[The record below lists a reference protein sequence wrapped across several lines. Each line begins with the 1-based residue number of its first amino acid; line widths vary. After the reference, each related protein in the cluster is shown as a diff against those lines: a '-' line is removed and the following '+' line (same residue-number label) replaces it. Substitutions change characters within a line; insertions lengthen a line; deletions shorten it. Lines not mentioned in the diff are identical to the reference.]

1 MSEVWYENPE
11 ILLNNLQ
18 QFIPNKKLSKI
29 DNINSIARFAIYL
42 AIFILLLK
50 FNNIFLILPLL
61 ILFIS
66 YYLNKKINNKPIVQT
81 ELNKPII
88 VQDIINPESPTIF
101 KTSFDNPY
109 MNYITNNR
117 SIDNP
122 ESFPQLLPNN
132 ILVNNDLITS
142 LNSFSKSTINTNSQ
156 IITPKIILK
165 TSPPNNIQGSIPL
178 TNDKQVLTNE
188 KLNDKQVLTNEKLN
202 DKQVLTNEKLNDKQ
216 VLTNEKLNEKQ
227 VLTNEKLNEQQVLTN
242 EKLNEKQVLTNDK
255 SDLEPY
261 IDNSNYQTS
270 NNTINYDLCITSNN
284 NKSCSPQNKII
295 DNPYNLSDNFKD
307 KKLKKE
313 IRNNFK
319 SHLKFDSMDMWG
331 TLIND
336 RNYYTSPNI
345 ELVNDQSGFAEW
357 CYTNNGLSGKCK
369 TDGNNCVKDRD
380 IRYHKGRIST
390 NN

>member
-202 DKQVLTNEKLNDKQ
+202 
-216 VLTNEKLNEKQ
+216 
-227 VLTNEKLNEQQVLTN
+227 
-242 EKLNEKQVLTNDK
+242 EKQVLTNDK